1 MSKRFSKVITLVF
14 AVLLVASFAA
24 ACSSAAPAS
33 ASATTA
39 ATTAPTTAP
48 ALTKLVIAYLPNEA
62 DDKLTESRQGFAKDL
77 SAAIGIPVEEYLST
91 DYNATVEAMRT
102 GKADVAYFGPL
113 SFVEAV
119 ERANAE
125 PLVVAATDGDKSKA
139 VYHSEFIVNAKLTN
153 INKITDIKGC
163 TFAFVDPNST
173 SGNLVPSAEIMKN
186 FPDLKLT
193 MDDLHTN
200 GKFFKAVSFS
210 GKHQASIQAVSK
222 GDADVA
228 AVASDTLAAEVK
240 AGNVDPSTYKEIY
253 ASADIPGSPFAIRG
267 NIDSALKAKIKQF
280 LLSYANEDYFDKFLG
295 NKAKRFV
302 ECSIADYKGVQELY
316 DQLNPK

>member
-1 MSKRFSKVITLVF
+1 MLKKLVKVASLVF
-14 AVLLVASFAA
+14 ALMLAASMAA
-24 ACSSAAPAS
+24 ACSAAPA
-33 ASATTA
+33 A
-39 ATTAPTTAP
+39 AKPS
-48 ALTKLVIAYLPNEA
+48 KLVIAYLPNEA
-62 DDKLTESRQGFAKDL
+62 DEKLADSRKGFADDL
-77 SAAIGIPVEEYLST
+77 SKAIGIPVEEYLST

-102 GKADVAYFGPL
+102 GKADVAFFGPL
-113 SFVEAV
+113 TFVQAID
-119 ERANAE
+119 RANAE
-125 PLVVAATDGDKSKA
+125 PLVVSAKDGDKKNA

-153 INKITDIKGC
+153 INGIKDIKDC
-163 TFAFVDPNST
+163 AFAFVDPNST

-240 AGNVDPSTYKEIY
+240 AGNVDPGTYKEIY
-253 ASADIPGSPFAIRG
+253 ASTDIPGSPFAIRG
-267 NIDSALKAKIKQF
+267 GFDADLKAKILNFLLNYSNEAYFDQF
-280 LLSYANEDYFDKFLG
+280 LGDKT
-295 NKAKRFV
+295 KRFV
-302 ECSIADYKGVQELY
+302 ACTIDDYKGVQELY
-316 DQLNPK
+316 SQLNPAQ

>member
-1 MSKRFSKVITLVF
+1 MMEESHMFKRLSKAISLVF
-14 AVLLVASFAA
+14 ALLLVASFAA
-24 ACSSAAPAS
+24 ACTSAAPVAAS
-33 ASATTA
+33 TS
-39 ATTAPTTAP
+39 TAPK
-48 ALTKLVIAYLPNEA
+48 LTKLVIAYLPNEA
-62 DDKLTESRQGFAKDL
+62 DEKLSESRQGFAKDL
-77 SAAIGIPVEEYLST
+77 SAALGIPVEEYLST

-102 GKADVAYFGPL
+102 GKADVAFFGPL

-125 PLVVAATDGDKSKA
+125 PLCVSAVGGDKKTA
-139 VYHSEFIVNAKLTN
+139 VYHSVFIVNAKLTN
-153 INKITDIKGC
+153 IKTIKDIKGS

-173 SGNLVPSAEIMKN
+173 SGNLVPSAEILKN
-186 FPDLKLT
+186 FADLKLT

-228 AVASDTLAAEVK
+228 AVASDTLASEVK
-240 AGNVDPSTYKEIY
+240 AGNVDPNTYKEIY
-253 ASADIPGSPFAIRG
+253 NSADIPGSPFAIRG
-267 NIDSALKAKIKQF
+267 NIDSELKAKIKAF
-280 LLSYANEDYFDKFLG
+280 MLSYANADYFDKFLG
-295 NKAKRFV
+295 NKDKRFV
-302 ECSIADYKGVQELY
+302 DCTIDDYKGVQELY